1 MEQILADYYNENGE
15 KLHKVVDKIL
25 RKFGGISD
33 KDRDDFYSLANEVFT
48 DALKRYD
55 RSQSFDVFLYAC
67 LSNKI
72 KSEMTR
78 RNREKRKVKGC
89 IISIDTPVGDDEDST
104 LKDVIADEFNM
115 EQEIIRKQGERY
127 SKRMLLYLGRL
138 SLLQRK
144 ILHLEV
150 IGYSPVEIKEKLQ
163 ISNKQFAD
171 CNAAIR
177 SYRNISVLL

>member
-1 MEQILADYYNENGE
+1 MEQILADYYNDNGE
-15 KLHKVVDKIL
+15 KLHKVVDRIL

-67 LSNKI
+67 LSNRI

-78 RNREKRKVKGC
+78 RNREKRKVKRC

-127 SKRMLLYLGRL
+127 SK
-138 SLLQRK
+138 K
-144 ILHLEV
+144 T
-150 IGYSPVEIKEKLQ
+150 EK
-163 ISNKQFAD
+163 
-171 CNAAIR
+171 R
-177 SYRNISVLL
+177 RNH

>member
-1 MEQILADYYNENGE
+1 MREVQDHQAQGQS
-15 KLHKVVDKIL
+15 HGHL
-25 RKFGGISD
+25 REPQAQAETRLKEG
-33 KDRDDFYSLANEVFT
+33 YSLANEVFT

-150 IGYSPVEIKEKLQ
+150 IGYSPVEDRK
-163 ISNKQFAD
+163 
-171 CNAAIR
+171 
-177 SYRNISVLL
+177 SVV

>member
-1 MEQILADYYNENGE
+1 MEQILAAYYNDNAG
-15 KLHKVVDKIL
+15 KLHKVVDRL
-25 RKFGGISD
+25 LQKFGGISD
-33 KDRDDFYSLANEVFT
+33 RDRDDFYSLANEVFT
-48 DALKRYD
+48 DALRRYD
-55 RSQSFDVFLYAC
+55 ASQSFDVFLYVC

-72 KSEMTR
+72 KSEITK
-78 RNREKRKVKGC
+78 RNREKRKINGS

-138 SLLQRK
+138 SRLQRE
-144 ILHLEV
+144 ILHLETL
-150 IGYSPVEIKEKLQ
+150 GYYPAEIKERLQ
-163 ISNKQFAD
+163 ISDKQYAD

-177 SYRNISVLL
+177 SYRNVSVLL